1 MTFESC
7 SGGKIFKKCN
17 IFSTCISK
25 NTITWLLKTYNL
37 FCGHRTLLKMCPFV
51 FFTKQRFIWLW
62 NNTRV
67 SKQCQFSFLRD
78 LIPYTYVHN
87 VPIYFSNCVTVF
99 VRGDCS
105 HDFIYSWKPLT
116 LTSYSCAC
124 FTFFGK
130 PVTRKPFPWRT
141 VDAMA
146 SHNRSSSVSLNTHT
160 RENQMNTHIQI
171 HNPWERPDA
180 LEQTHTL
187 D

>member
-1 MTFESC
+1 MEGRFS
-7 SGGKIFKKCN
+7 KMQHIFH
-17 IFSTCISK
+17 
-25 NTITWLLKTYNL
+25 LYLKECHHVAL
-37 FCGHRTLLKMCPFV
+37 EDLKSVLWAQNCFV

-67 SKQCQFSFLRD
+67 SKQCQFSFMRD

-87 VPIYFSNCVTVF
+87 VPTYFSNCVTVF

-105 HDFIYSWKPLT
+105 LTPYDLIYSWKSLT
-116 LTSYSCAC
+116 LASYSCAC

-171 HNPWERPDA
+171 HNPWEQLDA